1 VVSVVTGAVI
11 FPVVTG
17 AVYWMRGFSS
27 AARM

>member
-1 VVSVVTGAVI
+1 MFPVLIGAVM

-27 AARM
+27 AGRM